1 MKILMSSR
9 RTVMDGE
16 VVTLETAFMVRGTGA
31 FASHEARGP
40 FEVSASRNAV
50 MVHRA
55 ETCTCEACDALLAAI
70 RAAESIRA
78 NLAASYR
85 GGGAPSKY
93 PSEPTEITTPSG
105 KAAKEKP

>member
-16 VVTLETAFMVRGTGA
+16 VVTLATAFKAKGTGA
-31 FASHEARGP
+31 FASHEACGP

-55 ETCTCEACDALLAAI
+55 ETCGPEACDALLAAI
-70 RAAESIRA
+70 RAAESIRED
-78 NLAASYR
+78 LAASYR
-85 GGGAPSKY
+85 GGGAPSRY
-93 PSEPTEITTPSG
+93 PSEPTEYTPSG
-105 KAAKEKP
+105 KAAESEK